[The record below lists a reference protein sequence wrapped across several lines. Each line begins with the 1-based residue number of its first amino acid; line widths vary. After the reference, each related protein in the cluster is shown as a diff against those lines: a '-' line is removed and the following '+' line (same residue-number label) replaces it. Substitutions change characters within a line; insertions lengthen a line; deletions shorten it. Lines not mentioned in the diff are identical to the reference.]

1 MTSGD
6 PSGARVGLRSW
17 LHPTILSVAGLALF
31 AGFGQF
37 GVVVLLGDLAEAF
50 SQPHPEKGIAAGVG
64 MTGTTIGI
72 GLAIIRLSS
81 VGGLWAAGIADRFGR
96 RRVLITA
103 CAVGLALTA
112 ASAAA
117 PTWWWF
123 VGLFALG
130 RPLLSGTNAVAGVVA
145 AEETSSGDRAKAIA
159 LVGAAYALGTGA
171 FTIIRAVVD
180 PMLGFRGILALTL
193 VPLLLSPVVG
203 RRVEEPA
210 RYLDLR
216 SSQAAAATRTR
227 RRLLGPVRRDL
238 IPRLALLCGVHFG
251 VGLLTGPINSYL
263 FLYGEEVLDVS
274 PMWMSG
280 LFVVSGL
287 SGLLGLI
294 IGRAGA
300 DRIGRRL
307 TAGCALVVGC
317 LAAFGAYSGPLWA
330 FAVGLPLTVMAASA
344 FTPAAGAL
352 DAELFPT
359 STRATAAGWLTA
371 VQVLGAVT
379 GLAAF
384 GIVAEVTGSFTI
396 AAAMVSL
403 PVGLLALLYLP
414 LPETRGM
421 ELEESAPERPADS

>member
-1 MTSGD
+1 MTSED
-6 PSGARVGLRSW
+6 PRGARAGLRSW

-50 SQPHPEKGIAAGVG
+50 SQPHPENGIAAGLG
-64 MTGTTIGI
+64 MTGTTVGI

-81 VGGLWAAGIADRFGR
+81 LGGLWAAGIADRFGR

-130 RPLLSGTNAVAGVVA
+130 RPLLSGTNAVAGVIA

-171 FTIIRAVVD
+171 FTIIRAMVD
-180 PMLGFRGILALTL
+180 PVLGFRGILALTL
-193 VPLLLSPVVG
+193 VPLLLSPLVG

-216 SSQAAAATRTR
+216 SSQAVDLPTR

-294 IGRAGA
+294 IGRAAA
-300 DRIGRRL
+300 DRIGRRV

-330 FAVGLPLTVMAASA
+330 LAVGHPLTIMSASA

-359 STRATAAGWLTA
+359 SSRATAAGWLSA
-371 VQVLGAVT
+371 AQVLGAVT

-384 GIVAEVTGSFTI
+384 GIVVEVTGSFTT

-403 PVGLLALLYLP
+403 PVVLLALLYLP

-421 ELEESAPERPADS
+421 ELEESAPEDPDDP